1 MQINEDTLIQ
11 ESVVMK
17 QSPGM
22 VVSVLS
28 SIMRTL
34 SIPGP
39 TFVPYSA
46 FRRNTRKGYWG
57 RKPEHLIQADG
68 KISSSFQQLRE
79 VILGFGTAEE
89 GVFRRTSNS
98 TLLRVLESIL
108 DLPLN
113 SQPSLPWTQLAKRD
127 PLLPPKVLM
136 KLYSSLDSPL
146 IPQSLYPIIKN
157 ISSIKIIH
165 DELLP
170 ALSTSERILLSHLVK
185 TLYLFSK
192 YQLTTKM
199 SPLALAIVVAPVLIR
214 GPDPLE
220 DAMMCMEPGK
230 SLPVAMGGKGD
241 AEGMTL
247 ISWDEVKYTLYKVTA
262 EVRGISDTEAER
274 EYILRISPRL
284 DATVLY
290 EA

>member
-1 MQINEDTLIQ
+1 
-11 ESVVMK
+11 
-17 QSPGM
+17 
-22 VVSVLS
+22 
-28 SIMRTL
+28 MRTL

-39 TFVPYSA
+39 TFAPYSPL
-46 FRRNTRKGYWG
+46 RRNTRSGYWG
-57 RKPEHLIQADG
+57 RKPEHLIQANG
-68 KISSSFQQLRE
+68 KIYSLFQQLRE
-79 VILGFGTAEE
+79 AILGYCNAEE

-98 TLLRVLESIL
+98 TLMPVLESIL

-146 IPQSLYPIIKN
+146 IPQSLYPIIKD
-157 ISSIKIIH
+157 ITSIRIIH

-185 TLYLFSK
+185 TLHLFSK
-192 YQLTTKM
+192 YQTATKM

-230 SLPVAMGGKGD
+230 SLPVAMGGNGE
-241 AEGMTL
+241 AGGMTL
-247 ISWDEVKYTLYKVTA
+247 VGSLEMWI
-262 EVRGISDTEAER
+262 R
-274 EYILRISPRL
+274 EG
-284 DATVLY
+284 
-290 EA
+290 